1 MILSIAKT
9 EKALVREMNKKIL
22 KFELVDVSFCGIKI
36 LSVIYV
42 NISLMLNSFVI
53 FLNI

>member
-1 MILSIAKT
+1 
-9 EKALVREMNKKIL
+9 MNKKIL

-53 FLNI
+53 FLNKLDCKYPYIHVT